1 MKKIEL
7 FECELCRAQYGSESD
22 AKKCEAWHVL
32 PKEIVGSRAIAM
44 RVGNEGDKYPKTINV
59 SMSDGKILTYK
70 R

>member
-7 FECELCRAQYGSESD
+7 FECELCNAQYNLEAD

-32 PKEIVGSRAIAM
+32 PKEIVGSQAIAM

-59 SMSDGKILTYK
+59 MMADGRILTYK